1 MCFPSVHQNKPQ
13 SVPMNEK
20 HHVAVF
26 DPESCDLRRLP
37 LDRLKGLFIVV
48 SFYCRKC
55 LISRVA
61 SEYEQVQVPRFKRRF
76 SVWAPS
82 ELDRNSLENQSTK
95 HTVVT
100 RSTDDVEGKSFVAR
114 LYYPHLGLTP
124 NVQRAYS
131 SKHRTLYIGAIP
143 DSRWT

>member
-1 MCFPSVHQNKPQ
+1 MDCQLI
-13 SVPMNEK
+13 
-20 HHVAVF
+20 VA
-26 DPESCDLRRLP
+26 
-37 LDRLKGLFIVV
+37 I
-48 SFYCRKC
+48 
-55 LISRVA
+55 A
-61 SEYEQVQVPRFKRRF
+61 SEYEQVKVPRFKRRF

-82 ELDRNSLENQSTK
+82 EIDRGSNKDLSAR

-100 RSTDDVEGKSFVAR
+100 RSTDNVQGKSFVAR

-143 DSRWT
+143 ESASPDLQPR